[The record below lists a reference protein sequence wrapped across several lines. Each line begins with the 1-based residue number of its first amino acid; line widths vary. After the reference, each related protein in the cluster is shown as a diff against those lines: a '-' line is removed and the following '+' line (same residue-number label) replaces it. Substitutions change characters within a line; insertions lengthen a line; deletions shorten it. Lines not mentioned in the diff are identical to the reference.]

1 MKFYKVK
8 ERLDDLRKLE
18 EWTQYATTPENTR
31 LSDSNFRPNDEYY
44 KNMIQNLILY
54 EITRLENAEVD
65 V

>member
-18 EWTQYATTPENTR
+18 EWTQYATTPEDTR